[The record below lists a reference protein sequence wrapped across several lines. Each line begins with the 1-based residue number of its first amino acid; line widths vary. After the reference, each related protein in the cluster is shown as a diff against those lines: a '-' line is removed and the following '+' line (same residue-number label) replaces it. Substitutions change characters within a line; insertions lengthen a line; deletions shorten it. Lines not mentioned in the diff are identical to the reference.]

1 MKDSSKAYQSDF
13 QDLSPDEMD
22 AMIAEKKST
31 LRSLDSE
38 KRDLQMERKEQVQ
51 IVKALRSAVVGIE
64 RSGSG
69 RKILLGE
76 FHSMRKQAK
85 IHREKRD
92 EINLR
97 IPPPSKILEEWLGET
112 YLTLTKIDNDLTTVP
127 MLNPELSAFS
137 RFFEIQSSIKKKREA
152 EKSHSEYI
160 SKLTEMRK
168 ISTKLDQ
175 NKEEIIKAKSGLK
188 ENAEMLGENNRID
201 LIEKEFSG
209 LISISEISKRVM
221 GKKYFM
227 SATEEQRKRF
237 NNKFKETFF
246 NTYSSALSNLE
257 DQKIEVIGH
266 AHPKD
271 KPNAAIVRVRI
282 TSGEDSYDLNY
293 QMIKKKNRWGVIN
306 IIFSGVILKLVRIF
320 TD

>member
-1 MKDSSKAYQSDF
+1 MNEPSKVYRSDF
-13 QDLSPDEMD
+13 QDLSTDEME

-38 KRDLQMERKEQVQ
+38 KRDLQTERKEQVH
-51 IVKALRSAVVGIE
+51 IVKALRSAVAGIE

-69 RKILLGE
+69 RKMLLGE

-92 EINLR
+92 EINVR
-97 IPPPSKILEEWLGET
+97 VPPPSKILEEWLGET
-112 YLTLTKIDNDLTTVP
+112 YLKLTKIDNDLTTVP

-175 NKEEIIKAKSGLK
+175 NKEEVGKAKSDLK
-188 ENAEMLGENNRID
+188 ENAEIEVDKISRKDIRKISRSISSID
-201 LIEKEFSG
+201 KRVEAIKIETNSERGLLKKLQKYSRLSAVRGSSSIDDIRGIAANGGYLSSEELG
-209 LISISEISKRVM
+209 LILETGGFSSINDTNDSPGKAPKQGRLRKKRTRKLGVSRRGSRK
-221 GKKYFM
+221 GK
-227 SATEEQRKRF
+227 SASRR
-237 NNKFKETFF
+237 
-246 NTYSSALSNLE
+246 
-257 DQKIEVIGH
+257 D
-266 AHPKD
+266 
-271 KPNAAIVRVRI
+271 
-282 TSGEDSYDLNY
+282 
-293 QMIKKKNRWGVIN
+293 
-306 IIFSGVILKLVRIF
+306 
-320 TD
+320 

>member
-1 MKDSSKAYQSDF
+1 MNEPSKVYRSDF
-13 QDLSPDEMD
+13 QDLSTDEME

-38 KRDLQMERKEQVQ
+38 KRDLQTERKEQVH
-51 IVKALRSAVVGIE
+51 IVKALRSAVAGIE

-69 RKILLGE
+69 RKMLLGE

-92 EINLR
+92 EINVR
-97 IPPPSKILEEWLGET
+97 VPPPSKILEEWLGET
-112 YLTLTKIDNDLTTVP
+112 YLKLTKIDNDLTTVP

-175 NKEEIIKAKSGLK
+175 NKEEVGKAKSDLK
-188 ENAEMLGENNRID
+188 ENAEIEVDKISRKDIRKISRSISSID
-201 LIEKEFSG
+201 KRVEAIKIETNSERGLLKKLQKYSRLSAVRGSSSIDDIRGIAAKGGYLSSEELG
-209 LISISEISKRVM
+209 LILETGGFSSINDTNDSPGKAPKQGRLRKKRTRKLGVSRRGSRK
-221 GKKYFM
+221 GK
-227 SATEEQRKRF
+227 SASRR
-237 NNKFKETFF
+237 
-246 NTYSSALSNLE
+246 
-257 DQKIEVIGH
+257 D
-266 AHPKD
+266 
-271 KPNAAIVRVRI
+271 
-282 TSGEDSYDLNY
+282 
-293 QMIKKKNRWGVIN
+293 
-306 IIFSGVILKLVRIF
+306 
-320 TD
+320 